1 MKKQTHEDDAI
12 DYEPRL
18 RMPKNEVISKICDK
32 IKAIDGLFQKTID
45 STEFGLWRRETENL
59 LIHAFGP
66 KAKQVNDFTEIHY
79 HPLVWTRST
88 DPHPSFLRGLQSA
101 RECLLAIA
109 KDVKEF
115 YPDATETTFASGTA
129 TTTERDSKGKDVV
142 MSSNV
147 FVVHGHDE
155 GMKSSVARFLEKLGL
170 HPIILHEQ
178 PNAGKTIIEKFE
190 TNANVSFAIVLMSPD
205 DEGRKKNK
213 NETFKDRARQNVI
226 LELGYFIG
234 RLGRSRVCAL
244 KFGEI
249 EIPSDVL
256 GVLYTPYDTN
266 GGWKLQL
273 VKELSEAG
281 LPLDN
286 EKITTALM
294 S

>member
-170 HPIILHEQ
+170 HPIILQRFLRVHPACYCVHIMLLFTETEKGGI
-178 PNAGKTIIEKFE
+178 NHGKQNRI
-190 TNANVSFAIVLMSPD
+190 
-205 DEGRKKNK
+205 GRKLH
-213 NETFKDRARQNVI
+213 FKKR
-226 LELGYFIG
+226 
-234 RLGRSRVCAL
+234 
-244 KFGEI
+244 
-249 EIPSDVL
+249 
-256 GVLYTPYDTN
+256 
-266 GGWKLQL
+266 
-273 VKELSEAG
+273 
-281 LPLDN
+281 
-286 EKITTALM
+286 
-294 S
+294 